1 MTTKRFFVFSL
12 AFVLTAAIAVP
23 SYAGNEAEDNL
34 TYYKDVLPIIQENC
48 QSCHRESGANIS
60 GLVAPMSFMNYKET
74 RPWARSIAR
83 KVESK
88 EMPPWF
94 ASAPKGVFENER
106 GLTNDEIST
115 IVNWV
120 EAGAPAGDTTDAP
133 PAKQWAENLNDGWTY
148 GKPDFVIKMDP
159 YLVEDD
165 IYDLNVVFY
174 KKLTEEELP
183 EDTWV
188 RGWEFRTSDFTSSKI
203 IKSVYSFSNT
213 HDPPLFISV

>member
-12 AFVLTAAIAVP
+12 AFVLTASIAVP

-94 ASAPKGVFENER
+94 ASAPKGVF
-106 GLTNDEIST
+106 
-115 IVNWV
+115 
-120 EAGAPAGDTTDAP
+120 
-133 PAKQWAENLNDGWTY
+133 
-148 GKPDFVIKMDP
+148 
-159 YLVEDD
+159 
-165 IYDLNVVFY
+165 
-174 KKLTEEELP
+174 
-183 EDTWV
+183 
-188 RGWEFRTSDFTSSKI
+188 
-203 IKSVYSFSNT
+203 
-213 HDPPLFISV
+213 